1 MYEEDE
7 MSELLTELQPAW
19 KPPSTDVVAGR
30 LLNECYEETYTS
42 VLAVIKANPQGINV
56 STDESATATKKRVV
70 NFFILYSLGFFC
82 MKQDTVPTGAFG
94 AEKQADWL
102 DSMINKLE
110 IRYKAKFGQ
119 DA

>member
-1 MYEEDE
+1 
-7 MSELLTELQPAW
+7 
-19 KPPSTDVVAGR
+19 
-30 LLNECYEETYTS
+30 
-42 VLAVIKANPQGINV
+42 
-56 STDESATATKKRVV
+56 
-70 NFFILYSLGFFC
+70 